1 MLIWMNHVMAWWSF
15 NWANVSQTYISN
27 KIPTGETSPGGQISI
42 EPHDG
47 REAQARWPECWCL
60 GQGRMAKKGQRGDGP
75 ATDGCELRQG
85 LVVWIYI
92 DRWDVSKTKLYRES
106 VCDGYWNSLSLMWF
120 ALHSQHREE
129 KFISQLEIIV
139 KKKNT
144 VEVKIEEQW
153 MSEKEMKDELHW
165 SSSLWHNEI

>member
-1 MLIWMNHVMAWWSF
+1 MWWHDGLLIGQTYPNHIYLKQDSHRRNFAWRPNQHWTAWWPWSASALAWMLMPGSGK
-15 NWANVSQTYISN
+15 NGKNGTKGRWRSYSWMR
-27 KIPTGETSPGGQISI
+27 TS
-42 EPHDG
+42 
-47 REAQARWPECWCL
+47 ARL
-60 GQGRMAKKGQRGDGP
+60 GS
-75 ATDGCELRQG
+75 LN
-85 LVVWIYI
+85 I

-129 KFISQLEIIV
+129 AFISQLEVIV

-153 MSEKEMKDELHW
+153 MSEKEMRDELHW

>member
-1 MLIWMNHVMAWWSF
+1 
-15 NWANVSQTYISN
+15 
-27 KIPTGETSPGGQISI
+27 
-42 EPHDG
+42 
-47 REAQARWPECWCL
+47 
-60 GQGRMAKKGQRGDGP
+60 
-75 ATDGCELRQG
+75 
-85 LVVWIYI
+85 
-92 DRWDVSKTKLYRES
+92 
-106 VCDGYWNSLSLMWF
+106 MWF

-129 KFISQLEIIV
+129 AFISQLEIIV